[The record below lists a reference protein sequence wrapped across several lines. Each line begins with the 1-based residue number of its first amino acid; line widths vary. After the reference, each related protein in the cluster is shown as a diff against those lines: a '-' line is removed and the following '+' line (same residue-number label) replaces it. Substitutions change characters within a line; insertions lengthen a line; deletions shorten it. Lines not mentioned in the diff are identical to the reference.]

1 MSKEDKHDELF
12 LNVLKEEGQILPFLN
27 SVFGFLY
34 RRTDFYLV
42 KDNQDGKIGFLP
54 GVAELAVRDTFR
66 KWQKIA
72 AATNGNVSCMENSLA
87 NVVIHEEEVV
97 TTDYETEPIEAVQPT
112 EQEISRNLQVCDD
125 DISSDTYNGADRGS
139 YRWSQTLTEVDIK
152 VPVPN
157 WLTSSKGVTVEV
169 GSTRV
174 TVSCRDH
181 EGRMNTLVEGELNYK
196 HLREESI
203 WTLTP
208 GKHVTIHLEKANEQ
222 WWDSIFKTED
232 KLDTTKFDTTRHINE
247 LREDDKMQV
256 EKILVREENKRLGI
270 LPPEHQE
277 KIDIL
282 KKAWNA
288 QGSPFQGQPFDPSVL
303 QLPQ

>member
-1 MSKEDKHDELF
+1 MSREDKHDELF

-247 LREDDKMQV
+247 LQEDDKMQV

>member
-1 MSKEDKHDELF
+1 MSREDKHDELF

-112 EQEISRNLQVCDD
+112 EQEITRNLQVCDD

-157 WLTSSKGVTVEV
+157 WLTRSKGVTVEV